1 MGKYS
6 VVTTGNDISVVC
18 EGVFTMEDASGYVE
32 EFKKAAAQVNT
43 ATSHLVLDGSGLRVS
58 SQEMVGML
66 TNIIAMYKDMGFQ
79 DITMDLGKSAVV
91 KMQIRRLAKEAG
103 LNQFKLL

>member
-6 VVTTGNDISVVC
+6 VLTTGNDISVVC
-18 EGVFTMEDASGYVE
+18 EGTFTMEDAAGYVE
-32 EFKKAAAQVNT
+32 EFKKAAAKVNP

-66 TNIIAMYKDMGFQ
+66 TDIIAMYKDLGFE
-79 DITMDLGKSAVV
+79 DITINLGNSAVV
-91 KMQIRRLAKEAG
+91 KMQIKRLAKEAG
-103 LNQFKLL
+103 LTKFKLL

>member
-32 EFKKAAAQVNT
+32 EFKKAAAQVNP